1 MRVDIVTLFPNMFEG
16 PFSESIVKR
25 AQEKGLFELNIHDLR
40 KYGLGERR
48 TVDDR
53 PYSGG
58 AGMIIMVEPVFK
70 ILEEIKTP
78 NCKVIITTP
87 RGQKYTQAKAQEYS
101 KLDHLIILAGH
112 FEGFDER
119 IHDNL
124 VDEEISIGDYVLT
137 GGELPAM
144 VIADSIARLIPG
156 VLKKEEAT
164 VNESFSEGLLEY
176 PQYTRPEEYNG
187 WKVPEILLGGNH
199 GEIEKWKK
207 EKSEEKTKKVRPDLI
222 ARR

>member
-1 MRVDIVTLFPNMFEG
+1 MFEG

-25 AQEKGLFELNIHDLR
+25 AQEKGLLELNIHDLR

-58 AGMIIMVEPVFK
+58 AGMIIMVEPVYK

-78 NCKVIITTP
+78 GCKVVITTP
-87 RGQKYTQAKAQEYS
+87 RGNKYTQEKAREYS
-101 KLDHLIILAGH
+101 KLKHLIILAGH

-119 IHDNL
+119 IHDHL
-124 VDEEISIGDYVLT
+124 VDEEISIGDFVLT

-144 VIADSIARLIPG
+144 LIADSIARLIPG

-164 VNESFSEGLLEY
+164 INESFSDGLLEY
-176 PQYTRPEEYNG
+176 PQYTRPENFKG

-207 EKSEEKTKKVRPDLI
+207 EKSREKTMKVRPDLLKS
-222 ARR
+222 

>member
-1 MRVDIVTLFPNMFEG
+1 MRIDIVTLFPNMFEG

-25 AQEKGLFELNIHDLR
+25 AQEKGLLELNIHDLR

-58 AGMIIMVEPVFK
+58 AGMIIMVEPVYK

-78 NCKVIITTP
+78 GCKVVITTP
-87 RGQKYTQAKAQEYS
+87 RGNKYTQEKAREYS
-101 KLDHLIILAGH
+101 KLKHLIILAGH

-119 IHDNL
+119 IHDHL
-124 VDEEISIGDYVLT
+124 VDEEISIGDFVLT

-144 VIADSIARLIPG
+144 LIADSVARLIPG

-164 VNESFSEGLLEY
+164 INESFSDGLLEY
-176 PQYTRPEEYNG
+176 PQYTRPESFKG

-207 EKSEEKTKKVRPDLI
+207 EKSREKTMKVRPDLLKS
-222 ARR
+222 

>member
-70 ILEEIKTP
+70 ILEEIRTP

-222 ARR
+222 AQR

>member
-1 MRVDIVTLFPNMFEG
+1 MRIDIVTLFPNMFEG
-16 PFSESIVKR
+16 PFRESIVKR
-25 AQEKGLFELNIHDLR
+25 AQEKGLLELNIHDLR

-78 NCKVIITTP
+78 GCKVVITTP
-87 RGQKYTQAKAQEYS
+87 RGTKYNQEKAKEYS
-101 KLDHLIILAGH
+101 KLEHLIILAGH

-119 IHDNL
+119 IHDHL
-124 VDEEISIGDYVLT
+124 IDEEISIGDFVLT

-144 VIADSIARLIPG
+144 LIADSIARLIPG

-164 VNESFSEGLLEY
+164 INESFSDGLLEY
-176 PQYTRPEEYNG
+176 PQYTRPENFKG

-207 EKSEEKTKKVRPDLI
+207 EKSREKTMKVRPDLLKS
-222 ARR
+222 

>member
-1 MRVDIVTLFPNMFEG
+1 MRIDIVTLFPNMFEG
-16 PFSESIVKR
+16 PFRESIVKN
-25 AQEKGLFELNIHDLR
+25 AQKKGLLELNIHDLR
-40 KYGLGERR
+40 KYGLGSRR

-58 AGMIIMVEPVFK
+58 AGMIIMVEPVEK
-70 ILEEIKTP
+70 CLKEIKTP
-78 NCKVIITTP
+78 GCKVVLTTP
-87 RGQKYTQAKAQEYS
+87 RGQKYTQEKAQEYS
-101 KLDHLIILAGH
+101 KLDHLIVLAGH

-119 IHDNL
+119 IHEHL
-124 VDEEISIGDYVLT
+124 IDEEISIGDYVLT

-164 VNESFSEGLLEY
+164 LYESFSEGLLEY
-176 PQYTRPEEYNG
+176 PQYTRPENYNG

-199 GEIEKWKK
+199 GEIIKWQK
-207 EKSEEKTKKVRPDLI
+207 EKSIEKTKKVRPDLMKKS
-222 ARR
+222 

>member
-1 MRVDIVTLFPNMFEG
+1 MRIDIVTLFPNMFEG

-25 AQEKGLFELNIHDLR
+25 AQEKGLLELNIHDLR

-58 AGMIIMVEPVFK
+58 AGMIIMVEPVYK

-78 NCKVIITTP
+78 GCKVVITTP
-87 RGQKYTQAKAQEYS
+87 RGNKYTQEKAREYS
-101 KLDHLIILAGH
+101 KLKHLIILAGH

-119 IHDNL
+119 IHDHL
-124 VDEEISIGDYVLT
+124 VDEEISIGDFVLT

-144 VIADSIARLIPG
+144 LIADSIARLIPG

-164 VNESFSEGLLEY
+164 INESFSDGLLEY
-176 PQYTRPEEYNG
+176 PQYTRPENFKG

-207 EKSEEKTKKVRPDLI
+207 EKSREKTMKVRPDLLKS
-222 ARR
+222 

>member
-222 ARR
+222 AQR